1 MSRVNITKDG
11 YLEIDTLSNHIYN
24 VSINI
29 LLCDNNF
36 INHLTEKN
44 WFDEKLFFE
53 LIEKL
58 KKHPN
63 YKDFDFTKII
73 FSAAQKFLIKNII
86 GESEDFN
93 YYIKLISFEYLSN
106 RF

>member
-1 MSRVNITKDG
+1 MSRVNITNDG
-11 YLEIDTLSNHIYN
+11 YLEIDTLRNHIYE

-29 LLCDNNF
+29 LICDNNF
-36 INHLTEKN
+36 INNLTEKN

-58 KKHPN
+58 KNHPN

-73 FSAAQKFLIKNII
+73 FSAAQKFLINNII
-86 GESEDFN
+86 SEKDDYD